1 MATTG
6 LQVIG
11 LLVSIAGWV
20 GGALVCAAPFWRVS
34 AFVGDELVVNEVLW
48 EGLWMSCL
56 SQLGRIQC
64 KVYDSALALP
74 GSTQFCRVMII
85 LSLLLGLLALPLGV
99 IGMKCT
105 HCMEGSRDGKARLVR
120 MSGVIFM
127 VAGVAFCLPVFWTTF
142 SVIRD
147 FYDPKV
153 AAPLK
158 RELGPALYLGG
169 GVAFMMLVGGVM
181 LYQGG
186 SALSGVPTKPNFGKG
201 AGPSKDNPQATA
213 TEGKQDKAY
222 V

>member
-6 LQVIG
+6 LQVLG

-20 GGALVCAAPFWRVS
+20 GGTLVCAAPFWRVS
-34 AFVGDELVVNEVLW
+34 AFVADELVVSQVLW
-48 EGLWMSCL
+48 EGLWMTCL
-56 SQLGRIQC
+56 SELGRIQC
-64 KVYDSALALP
+64 KVYDSALALS
-74 GSTQFCRVMII
+74 GSTQFCRVMVI
-85 LSLLLGLLALPLGV
+85 LSILFGLLAVPLGV

-105 HCMEGSRDGKARLVR
+105 HCIEGARDVKSRLVR
-120 MSGVIFM
+120 TAGGIFM
-127 VAGVAFCLPVFWTTF
+127 AAGVAFFLPIFWTTF

-147 FYDPKV
+147 FYDPDV
-153 AAPLK
+153 APPLK

-169 GVAFMMLVGGVM
+169 VVAFMMLVGGVM

-186 SALSGVPTKPNFGKG
+186 SAPSGVPTKPTFGKG
-201 AGPSKDNPQATA
+201 AGPAKDNP